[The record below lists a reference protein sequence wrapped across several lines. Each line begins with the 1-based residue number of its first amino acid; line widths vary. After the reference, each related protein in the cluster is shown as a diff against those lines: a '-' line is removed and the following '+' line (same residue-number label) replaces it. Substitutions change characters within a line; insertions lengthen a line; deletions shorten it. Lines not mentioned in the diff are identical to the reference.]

1 MTKRGYIFT
10 SESVSEGHPDK
21 IADQISDAILDEFLK
36 KDPGAR
42 VAVETMITTGLVV
55 ISGEI
60 SSSAYVDMKETARRV
75 INEIGYTSSK
85 LGFDG
90 STCGILLSIDSQSPD
105 IAIGVNQTDIH
116 EQGAGDQGIM
126 FGYATNETDVYM
138 PMPIYYAHKLMSYLA
153 KLRKSGNIGFLG
165 PDSKSQ
171 VSVYYEDGKPQY
183 ITSVLI
189 STQHSEMIKSDE
201 LKSFII
207 NEVIKKVI
215 PEELFTKETEFL
227 VNPTGRFVIGGP
239 VADTGLTGR
248 KIIVDTYGG
257 TGRHGG
263 GAFSGKDPSKV
274 DRSATYMMRYIA
286 KNMVAAKLA
295 QRLELQVS
303 YAIGKAEPVSIMVNS
318 FNTGILPDSA
328 LEDIIKEVF
337 DLRPSKIINHL
348 KLTRPIYFKTAAYGH
363 FGRELDDFTW
373 ERLDKIEELIEVS
386 KKYL

>member
-1 MTKRGYIFT
+1 MEERNYIFT

-21 IADQISDAILDEFLK
+21 VADQISDAILDEFLK

-42 VAVETMITTGLVV
+42 VAVETLVTTGLVV
-55 ISGEI
+55 ISGEV
-60 SSSAYVDMKETARRV
+60 SSSAYIDMKTVARNV
-75 INEIGYTSSK
+75 INDIGYTSSK

-90 STCGILLSIDSQSPD
+90 STCGILLSIDAQSSD
-105 IAIGVNQTDIH
+105 IAMGVDKTDVH

-153 KLRKSGNIGFLG
+153 KIRKSGEIGFLG

-171 VSVYYEDGKPQY
+171 VSVFYENGKPKH
-183 ITSVLI
+183 ISSVLI
-189 STQHSEMIKSDE
+189 STQHSEMIKSEE
-201 LKSFII
+201 LKSFVI

-215 PEELFTKETEFL
+215 PAELINENTEFL
-227 VNPTGRFVIGGP
+227 VNPTGRFVVGGP

-257 TGRHGG
+257 MGRHGG

-286 KNMVAAKLA
+286 KNMVAAGLA
-295 QRLELQVS
+295 ERLELQVS
-303 YAIGKAEPVSIMVNS
+303 YAIGKPEPISVMINS
-318 FNTGILPDSA
+318 FGTGILSDSK
-328 LEDIIKEVF
+328 LEEIVRKAF
-337 DLRPSKIINHL
+337 DLRPSKIINTL
-348 KLTRPIYFKTAAYGH
+348 KLTRPIYLQTAAYGH

-373 ERLDKIEELIEVS
+373 ERLDRLEDL
-386 KKYL
+386 KKLAGI